1 MSTFRGCIL
10 LSSTILLLGSVSS
23 GQSNIPAKTETI
35 AYEHGLDDPGHNI
48 LLDLDIYSM
57 NADGT
62 NVKALTHDAH
72 NNHLA
77 SWSPDGR
84 RLVFISGAVHPDELS
99 IMDRDGGNSRKL
111 RLDSVIISA
120 GRGDGEQ
127 RRQGSAS
134 FISWATWSP
143 DGKKVAVTFVN
154 PFPTF
159 LLDPDG
165 QDQPHQ
171 IFSGLGTPT
180 WSPDGRELAFVVL
193 STPLLTIY
201 SADADGSM
209 RSRLT
214 SPSMSAS
221 LPAWSPD
228 GKQIAFA
235 GGATLGKDQIF
246 VMNQDGSGVRQLTND
261 PDWESCGQ
269 PSWSPDGQRIAFSC
283 RATGSCPMT
292 LGALASPSWTWSC
305 VRRIFVIS
313 VQNPAPKLIPI
324 VDQDGVNPAF
334 APVN

>member
-1 MSTFRGCIL
+1 MTACRKCVLPSLAVLLFGC
-10 LSSTILLLGSVSS
+10 LSF
-23 GQSNIPAKTETI
+23 GQSKSPAINETI
-35 AYEHGLDDPGHNI
+35 AYEHGLDDPPHNI

-62 NVKALTHDAH
+62 SIKALTYDAH
-72 NNHLA
+72 NNHLP

-84 RLVFISGAVHPDELS
+84 RIVFISGPRHPDELY
-99 IMDRDGGNSRKL
+99 IMDRDGNNSHQL
-111 RLDSVIISA
+111 RLPAIA
-120 GRGDGEQ
+120 TP
-127 RRQGSAS
+127 
-134 FISWATWSP
+134 FLISWATWSP

-165 QDQPHQ
+165 QDQPDQ
-171 IFSGLGTPT
+171 ILSGLGTPT
-180 WSPDGRELAFVVL
+180 WSPDGRRLAFAANVPDPKFP
-193 STPLLTIY
+193 STPLLGIY

-214 SPSMSAS
+214 SPTMSAS
-221 LPAWSPD
+221 VPAWSPD
-228 GKQIAFA
+228 GKKIAFA

-261 PDWESCGQ
+261 PNWESCGH

-283 RATGSCPMT
+283 RATGSCAAFSVLP
-292 LGALASPSWTWSC
+292 PSGTWSC

-324 VDQDGVNPAF
+324 IDQDGWDPTF